1 MLVYETKYYTK
12 YFNNLSFKETIFL
25 IVTTIR
31 DKIFE
36 TKKRIQVKLDRTRK
50 RSHLNFHTFLTAT
63 TRKFLSEK
71 ENGY

>member
-1 MLVYETKYYTK
+1 MKQ
-12 YFNNLSFKETIFL
+12 STIQNTLTIYLLKRQFFL

>member
-1 MLVYETKYYTK
+1 MLVYETKYYIK

-36 TKKRIQVKLDRTRK
+36 TKKRIQVKLDRTIK

-63 TRKFLSEK
+63 ARKFLSEK
-71 ENGY
+71 ENGH

>member
-1 MLVYETKYYTK
+1 MKQ
-12 YFNNLSFKETIFL
+12 STIQNTLTIYLLKRQFFL

-36 TKKRIQVKLDRTRK
+36 TKKRIQVKLDRTIK

-63 TRKFLSEK
+63 ARKFLSEK
-71 ENGY
+71 ENGH